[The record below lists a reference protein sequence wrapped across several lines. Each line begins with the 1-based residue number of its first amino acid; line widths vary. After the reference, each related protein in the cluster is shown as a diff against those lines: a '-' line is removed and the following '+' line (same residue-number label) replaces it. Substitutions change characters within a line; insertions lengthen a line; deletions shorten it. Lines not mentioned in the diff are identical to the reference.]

1 MKKYL
6 FKNIQEMDDL
16 EGRIRSGAASKKD
29 RRKIALKPFKDEQT
43 VINFLT

>member
-16 EGRIRSGAASKKD
+16 EGRIRSGATSKKTEE
-29 RRKIALKPFKDEQT
+29 K
-43 VINFLT
+43 